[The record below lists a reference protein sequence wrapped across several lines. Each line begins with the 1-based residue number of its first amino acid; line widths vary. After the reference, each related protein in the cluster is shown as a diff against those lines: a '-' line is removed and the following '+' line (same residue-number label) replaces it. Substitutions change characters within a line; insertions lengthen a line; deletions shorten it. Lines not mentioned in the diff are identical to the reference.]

1 MNDNQQMT
9 ATSLNGG
16 HVPTPSSPVKD
27 PSTVTAL
34 LELKNLVLGNAR
46 ILYGSESRKFFG
58 SFAPLHSHPHILPH
72 LVTARNPA
80 GKHVCVLVCSLD
92 GHTRILRKE
101 MTSTSALD
109 ASRALADSL
118 IRDAGELLAIADVG
132 DQLHGQQGFRGESG
146 IFKLDGASGMRRF
159 PGPVDDTATLRFGFR
174 RDGEGVARGAAGD
187 RKRCRREEG
196 PILDY

>member
-46 ILYGSESRKFFG
+46 ILYGSESRKFFD
-58 SFAPLHSHPHILPH
+58 